1 MTRVKTSDGV
11 GNAGG
16 RQITWLLAGIGSS
29 SISMGSIAGGGSE
42 LGSSAGYCRR
52 DEARRADFRAVRT
65 GGEV

>member
-1 MTRVKTSDGV
+1 MARFKTSDGV

-16 RQITWLLAGIGSS
+16 RQIARLLAVIRSS
-29 SISMGSIAGGGSE
+29 SISMVSTVGGGSE
-42 LGSSAGYCRR
+42 LGSSEGCCRR